1 MEGGDNFVE
10 IHFEI
15 KIRMAYQNSIFF
27 LIVFWTSNWSINYLS
42 TMGVQV
48 PGGVTAAEGF
58 KAAGIYGGLR
68 AKGKKPD
75 LALVACDVDAISA
88 GRLAFTSLTNLRC
101 RSFVCFVLIVFSSCN
116 CMANFFLNLI
126 FILIFSWVIR
136 RIRSLKSRSMRGFHS
151 GYWFAITF
159 LYRCVYNEYGCC
171 CTSVILQKDIGH
183 FRKGIPKYL
192 VELQLL

>member
-1 MEGGDNFVE
+1 MVFFPLHCLCSFGACLVRLGG
-10 IHFEI
+10 
-15 KIRMAYQNSIFF
+15 NSKYMLYPWLGLRPPIIFLRLLF
-27 LIVFWTSNWSINYLS
+27 FFPKAHGRRWQFCRNTFWDKNSLGLSKQYLFFIIVFWTSSWSINYLS
-42 TMGVQV
+42 TMSVQV

-116 CMANFFLNLI
+116 CMANFFSI
-126 FILIFSWVIR
+126 
-136 RIRSLKSRSMRGFHS
+136 
-151 GYWFAITF
+151 WF
-159 LYRCVYNEYGCC
+159 L
-171 CTSVILQKDIGH
+171 S
-183 FRKGIPKYL
+183 
-192 VELQLL
+192 